1 MLSVRDH
8 GGDHG
13 LPGADRRLLRFGCE
27 SDLGA
32 VEDCRRS
39 SIALVSRGAAET
51 AAWPRMRKRGGR
63 VQPEPVRGLFVGG

>member
-32 VEDCRRS
+32 VEDRRRS
-39 SIALVSRGAAET
+39 SHASVSAVLAGTLAR
-51 AAWPRMRKRGGR
+51 
-63 VQPEPVRGLFVGG
+63 L